1 MSNATP
7 LSVVIATRNRRE
19 QLALALDRLTALA
32 EQPPIVVVDNAS
44 QDGSP
49 AAVRARHPQ
58 VQVIELRENRGAGA
72 RTVGARA
79 VDTPLVAFSDDDS
92 WWAPGAL
99 ARAVELFD
107 RFPRL
112 ALVAARTLVGDSQ
125 ELDPVSAS
133 MAAAPL
139 GQAADLPGPSV
150 LGFLAC
156 SAVVRRRAFLDAGG
170 FERRFGIGSEE
181 GLLAMDLAAAG
192 WGLAYVADIVGHHH
206 PLPGRDP
213 DVRRRRVLRNELWT
227 SWLRRPAATAANRTW
242 AALREAATDPLAL
255 AALADA
261 FGGLPWALRNRR
273 RLPFHVER
281 AVRCLEARGGDPAE
295 GRLAGS

>member
-1 MSNATP
+1 MPTP
-7 LSVVIATRNRRE
+7 APPSVVIATRDRRD
-19 QLALALDRLTALA
+19 QLLMVLDRLTALA
-32 EQPPIVVVDNAS
+32 EQPAVVVVDNAS
-44 QDGSP
+44 RDGTP
-49 AAVRARHPQ
+49 AAVRVSHPQ
-58 VQVIELRENRGAGA
+58 VHVIELRDNRGAGA
-72 RTVGARA
+72 RTVGARH

-99 ARAVELFD
+99 SAAAELFD

-112 ALVAARTLVGDSQ
+112 APVAARTLVGDEQ
-125 ELDPVSAS
+125 KLDAVSVS

-156 SAVVRRRAFLDAGG
+156 SAVVRRRAFLDVGG

-181 GLLAMDLAAAG
+181 ALLAMDLAAAG
-192 WGLAYVADIVGHHH
+192 WGLAYVADIVAHHH
-206 PLPGRDP
+206 PTAGRDP

-227 SWLRRPAATAANRTW
+227 AWLRRPAAIAAASTW
-242 AALREAATDPLAL
+242 EAVREAATDPLAR

-261 FGGLPWALRNRR
+261 VGGLPWALRNRR
-273 RLPFHVER
+273 RLPARVER
-281 AVRCLEARGGDPAE
+281 AVRCLEA
-295 GRLAGS
+295 SQ

>member
-1 MSNATP
+1 MPTP
-7 LSVVIATRNRRE
+7 APPSVVIATRDRRD
-19 QLALALDRLTALA
+19 QLLMVLDRLTALA
-32 EQPPIVVVDNAS
+32 EQPAVVVVDNAS
-44 QDGSP
+44 RDGSP
-49 AAVRARHPQ
+49 AAVRASHPQ
-58 VQVIELRENRGAGA
+58 VHVIELRDNRGVGA
-72 RTVGARA
+72 RTVGARH

-99 ARAVELFD
+99 SAAAELFD

-112 ALVAARTLVGDSQ
+112 ALVAARTLVGDEQ
-125 ELDPVSAS
+125 KLDAVSAS

-139 GQAADLPGPSV
+139 GQPADLPGPSV

-181 GLLAMDLAAAG
+181 ALLAMDLAAAG
-192 WGLAYVADIVGHHH
+192 WGLAYVADIVAHHH
-206 PLPGRDP
+206 PTAGRDP

-227 SWLRRPAATAANRTW
+227 AWLRRPAAIAAASTW
-242 AALREAATDPLAL
+242 EAVREAATDPLAR

-273 RLPFHVER
+273 RLPARVER
-281 AVRCLEARGGDPAE
+281 AVRCLEASP
-295 GRLAGS
+295 